1 MIGSIRNL
9 KCGFMTLKNSL
20 EFNKTWLAEHNNIF
34 WNLFTFYEKWSVLR
48 ILCNLIFQKG
58 VILKYDKSRFQLRA
72 LTLILTISLNTVLK
86 FRGQTQTHKYHHIGA
101 ILVTRGAVIPSL
113 LVDTCQGRVAN
124 VAPLSRCWPG
134 CDAQLQG
141 LWVGGLV
148 TSVNISQLTRE
159 PELPFTAP
167 DGNCGLRPCSLFP
180 AHCSMTDTMRSWRYE
195 EHSPFLN
202 SNIPEQNF
210 REFYFSESDHSIL
223 LNEPLRISADWQWV
237 HWPRLTAWSS
247 GYPHKNTRTQ
257 GSHVPTPG
265 TGPGHLLAFTNITIL
280 WRVTSSW
287 E

>member
-1 MIGSIRNL
+1 MVLNVANKSFYPRQWKRRVSSMMIGSIRNL

-148 TSVNISQLTRE
+148 TLSQ
-159 PELPFTAP
+159 
-167 DGNCGLRPCSLFP
+167 
-180 AHCSMTDTMRSWRYE
+180 Y
-195 EHSPFLN
+195 
-202 SNIPEQNF
+202 
-210 REFYFSESDHSIL
+210 
-223 LNEPLRISADWQWV
+223 
-237 HWPRLTAWSS
+237 LTAHT
-247 GYPHKNTRTQ
+247 GGTRT
-257 GSHVPTPG
+257 
-265 TGPGHLLAFTNITIL
+265 AFYSP
-280 WRVTSSW
+280 WW
-287 E
+287 

>member
-1 MIGSIRNL
+1 MWLHYPAAGQAVMPGS
-9 KCGFMTLKNSL
+9 KVS
-20 EFNKTWLAEHNNIF
+20 EW
-34 WNLFTFYEKWSVLR
+34 
-48 ILCNLIFQKG
+48 
-58 VILKYDKSRFQLRA
+58 
-72 LTLILTISLNTVLK
+72 
-86 FRGQTQTHKYHHIGA
+86 
-101 ILVTRGAVIPSL
+101 
-113 LVDTCQGRVAN
+113 VA
-124 VAPLSRCWPG
+124 W
-134 CDAQLQG
+134 
-141 LWVGGLV
+141 WH
-148 TSVNISQLTRE
+148 SVNISQLTQE

-195 EHSPFLN
+195 EHSSFLN

-223 LNEPLRISADWQWV
+223 LNEPLRVSADWQWV

-287 E
+287 EYTNQASLPKSILQASASMKTCLQISCKLYNYFPGNLISQANHFYWFGSNWWFASRF

>member
-1 MIGSIRNL
+1 M
-9 KCGFMTLKNSL
+9 
-20 EFNKTWLAEHNNIF
+20 WLHYPA
-34 WNLFTFYEKWSVLR
+34 
-48 ILCNLIFQKG
+48 
-58 VILKYDKSRFQLRA
+58 
-72 LTLILTISLNTVLK
+72 
-86 FRGQTQTHKYHHIGA
+86 GQ
-101 ILVTRGAVIPSL
+101 AVMPSSK
-113 LVDTCQGRVAN
+113 V
-124 VAPLSRCWPG
+124 SE
-134 CDAQLQG
+134 
-141 LWVGGLV
+141 WVGWWH
-148 TSVNISQLTRE
+148 SVNISQLTQRE

-195 EHSPFLN
+195 EHSSFLN

-257 GSHVPTPG
+257 GSCPDSRHWSWSLVGIYKHNNTV
-265 TGPGHLLAFTNITIL
+265 
-280 WRVTSSW
+280 RVTSSW